1 VKEAGGKVRI
11 ARNYLDEEP
20 EKEGKGKAKVDA
32 MEVDDDNKPEVVPL
46 RLLKRSNEDQ
56 MNKLYKLLY
65 PSIYRHFYPRIGD
78 FDTHRNKLPDVIH
91 WYLNEFIFPAY
102 MRHQVIKL
110 SASGQELGGD
120 MLFSRRIG
128 FSGTPSDLLPI
139 ELGRC
144 GYEKGS
150 DGKMMAYLTSPEI
163 VSYEVVDEGWSVR
176 GLLERIA
183 TADPP
188 YHALIDTGALITG
201 MSNFEVAEYLLAHG
215 LYGYVSYFLSYK

>member
-1 VKEAGGKVRI
+1 MQIILTEQR
-11 ARNYLDEEP
+11 Y
-20 EKEGKGKAKVDA
+20 
-32 MEVDDDNKPEVVPL
+32 
-46 RLLKRSNEDQ
+46 
-56 MNKLYKLLY
+56 
-65 PSIYRHFYPRIGD
+65 
-78 FDTHRNKLPDVIH
+78 KLPDVIH

-110 SASGQELGGD
+110 SSSGQELGGD

-150 DGKMMAYLTSPEI
+150 DGKMMAYLTAPEI
-163 VSYEVVDEGWSVR
+163 VSYEVVEEGWSVR
-176 GLLERIA
+176 GLLDHIA

-201 MSNFEVAEYLLAHG
+201 MSNFEVAQYLLAHG
-215 LYGYVSYFLSYK
+215 LYGYFIFRVVTTHTVLIYNHLVLRELSF

>member
-1 VKEAGGKVRI
+1 MFFNVRVRIVLTYSRYAAWVKEAGGKVRI
-11 ARNYLDEEP
+11 ARNYLDEEEN
-20 EKEGKGKAKVDA
+20 EKAKGKKKAVDA
-32 MEVDDDNKPEVVPL
+32 MEVDDEKPEVVPL

-56 MNKLYKLLY
+56 MNKLFRLL
-65 PSIYRHFYPRIGD
+65 F
-78 FDTHRNKLPDVIH
+78 KLPDVIH

-150 DGKMMAYLTSPEI
+150 DGKMMAYMTSPEI
-163 VSYEVVDEGWSVR
+163 VSYEVSPPPLLISGQNVTQNLRLWKRD
-176 GLLERIA
+176 GLCVVCSTTLQTLILHTTPLSTQER
-183 TADPP
+183 
-188 YHALIDTGALITG
+188 
-201 MSNFEVAEYLLAHG
+201 
-215 LYGYVSYFLSYK
+215 

>member
-1 VKEAGGKVRI
+1 
-11 ARNYLDEEP
+11 
-20 EKEGKGKAKVDA
+20 
-32 MEVDDDNKPEVVPL
+32 M
-46 RLLKRSNEDQ
+46 
-56 MNKLYKLLY
+56 
-65 PSIYRHFYPRIGD
+65 
-78 FDTHRNKLPDVIH
+78 PDVIH

-150 DGKMMAYLTSPEI
+150 DGKMMSYLTSPEI
-163 VSYEVVDEGWSVR
+163 VSHEVVEEGWSVR

-215 LYGYVSYFLSYK
+215 LYGYDFILLILSPLNPPSNLTNNFIDLRELCS